1 MQQPLARS
9 ATAAC
14 WSGVKRVADVRPR
27 WAGDPGEG
35 AAREAGTAGD
45 GAGGGAGGRASR
57 WRSAAR
63 CSQAVAVLAGGGG
76 AGGRAWRWRS
86 AAPCSQAVAVMPAA
100 DAAAVSRAWSATEN
114 RGLIRRERDMLAKP
128 FLHSSR
134 RRECSGWLR
143 Q

>member
-1 MQQPLARS
+1 MARS

-27 WAGDPGEG
+27 WAGGPGES
-35 AAREAGTAGD
+35 AAREAGAAGD

-63 CSQAVAVLAGGGG
+63 CSQAVAV
-76 AGGRAWRWRS
+76 
-86 AAPCSQAVAVMPAA
+86 MPAA
-100 DAAAVSRAWSATEN
+100 AAAAVSRAWSAAEK
-114 RGLIRRERDMLAKP
+114 RGLIRRGRAMLAKP